1 VKNASSALQAISVIA
16 LLIVVPG
23 VRPSAFAADQQPVAG
38 AQDNPSAP
46 ASQPGTMMPG
56 RGMMAGEGMM
66 GGKGMMGG
74 GTMMAPNM
82 MGACPCMAMMNADPK
97 TRGQMMQI
105 QGRMMKEM
113 GELMENRGK
122 EIGQGK

>member
-1 VKNASSALQAISVIA
+1 VKNANSALQAISVIA

-23 VRPSAFAADQQPVAG
+23 VRPSALAADQQPVPG
-38 AQDNPSAP
+38 AQGNPPSAAAPAP
-46 ASQPGTMMPG
+46 ASQPGTMMA
-56 RGMMAGEGMM
+56 REGMM

-113 GELMENRGK
+113 GEVMENRGK